1 MIIAIDGPS
10 ASGKSTTAK
19 GVVERLGIIHL
30 DTGAMYRA
38 TTYGIIESGIDLN
51 DVQSIH
57 EFLKNMAL
65 QFDSFNHIW
74 INGENVSKKIRT
86 NKISSS
92 VSAVS
97 AVPAVRSRMVE
108 IQRSIAKGKDC
119 VLEGRDIG
127 TVVFPNADFKFYV
140 EASVECRAKRRFNEI
155 KNDDILLKDIEN
167 LLIKRDNI
175 DTNRE
180 ISPLMKAEDSIL
192 IDTTFLSIEEVVNY
206 MYKKIKKGKQTIT

>member
-19 GVVERLGIIHL
+19 GVAERLGITHL

-38 TTYGIIESGIDLN
+38 TTFGIIESGIDLN
-51 DVQSIH
+51 DIQSIH

-65 QFDSFNHIW
+65 QFDSSNQVW

-97 AVPAVRSRMVE
+97 AVPAVRSKMVE

-127 TVVFPNADFKFYV
+127 TVVFPDADFKFFLIADILV
-140 EASVECRAKRRFNEI
+140 RAKRRL
-155 KNDDILLKDIEN
+155 NDLEKIGEESTLNDLISDIE
-167 LLIKRDNI
+167 KRD
-175 DTNRE
+175 RE
-180 ISPLMKAEDSIL
+180 DSSRDVSPLVQARDAIAINTSYLTINEQV
-192 IDTTFLSIEEVVNY
+192 E
-206 MYKKIKKGKQTIT
+206 KIVQIINN

>member
-19 GVVERLGIIHL
+19 GVAERLGITHL

-38 TTYGIIESGIDLN
+38 TTYGIIESGINLN

-65 QFDSFNHIW
+65 QFDSFNHVW
-74 INGENVSKKIRT
+74 INGKNVSKKIRT

-97 AVPAVRSRMVE
+97 AVSAVRSKMVE

-127 TVVFPNADFKFYV
+127 TVVFPSADFKFFLTADILV
-140 EASVECRAKRRFNEI
+140 RAKRR
-155 KNDDILLKDIEN
+155 LKDLEKIGEESTLNDLMSDIE
-167 LLIKRDNI
+167 KRDVL
-175 DTNRE
+175 DSSRDV
-180 ISPLMKAEDSIL
+180 SPLVQAKDAIAINTSNLTINEQVEKIVQ
-192 IDTTFLSIEEVVNY
+192 I
-206 MYKKIKKGKQTIT
+206 IKK

>member
-19 GVVERLGIIHL
+19 GVAERLGITHL

-65 QFDSFNHIW
+65 QFDSSNHVW

-97 AVPAVRSRMVE
+97 AIPAVRSKMVE

-127 TVVFPNADFKFYV
+127 TVVFPNADFKFFLTADILV
-140 EASVECRAKRRFNEI
+140 RAKRR
-155 KNDDILLKDIEN
+155 LKDLEKIGEESTLNDLISDIE
-167 LLIKRDNI
+167 KRDVS
-175 DTNRE
+175 DSSRDV
-180 ISPLMKAEDSIL
+180 SPLVQAKDAIAINTSNLTINEQV
-192 IDTTFLSIEEVVNY
+192 E
-206 MYKKIKKGKQTIT
+206 KIVQIINN

>member
-19 GVVERLGIIHL
+19 GVAERLGITHL

-38 TTYGIIESGIDLN
+38 TTYGIIESGIYLN

-65 QFDSFNHIW
+65 QFGSFNHIW

-127 TVVFPNADFKFYV
+127 TVVFPNADFKFFLTADILV
-140 EASVECRAKRRFNEI
+140 RAKRR
-155 KNDDILLKDIEN
+155 LKDLEKIGEESTLNDLISDIE
-167 LLIKRDNI
+167 KRDVS
-175 DTNRE
+175 DSSRDV
-180 ISPLMKAEDSIL
+180 SPLVQAKDAIAINTSNLTINEQV
-192 IDTTFLSIEEVVNY
+192 E
-206 MYKKIKKGKQTIT
+206 KIVQIINN

>member
-19 GVVERLGIIHL
+19 GVAERLGITHL

-74 INGENVSKKIRT
+74 INGENVSNKIRT

-97 AVPAVRSRMVE
+97 AVPAVRSKMVE

-127 TVVFPNADFKFYV
+127 TVVFPNADFKFFLIADILV
-140 EASVECRAKRRFNEI
+140 RAKRR
-155 KNDDILLKDIEN
+155 LKDLEKIGEESTLNDLMSDIE
-167 LLIKRDNI
+167 KRDVL
-175 DTNRE
+175 DSSRDV
-180 ISPLMKAEDSIL
+180 SPLVQAKDAIAINTSNLTINEQV
-192 IDTTFLSIEEVVNY
+192 E
-206 MYKKIKKGKQTIT
+206 KIVQIINN

>member
-19 GVVERLGIIHL
+19 GVAERLGITHL

-97 AVPAVRSRMVE
+97 AVPAVRSKMVE

-127 TVVFPNADFKFYV
+127 TVVFPNADFKFFLIADILV
-140 EASVECRAKRRFNEI
+140 RAKRR
-155 KNDDILLKDIEN
+155 LKDLEKIGEESTLNDLISDIE
-167 LLIKRDNI
+167 KRDVL
-175 DTNRE
+175 DSSRDV
-180 ISPLMKAEDSIL
+180 SPLVQAKDAIAINTSNLTINEQV
-192 IDTTFLSIEEVVNY
+192 E
-206 MYKKIKKGKQTIT
+206 KIVQIINN

>member
-19 GVVERLGIIHL
+19 GVAERLGITHL

-74 INGENVSKKIRT
+74 INGENVSIKIRT
-86 NKISSS
+86 NKISTS
-92 VSAVS
+92 VSAVI

-127 TVVFPNADFKFYV
+127 TVVFPNADFKFFLTADILV
-140 EASVECRAKRRFNEI
+140 RAKRR
-155 KNDDILLKDIEN
+155 LKDLEKIGEESTLNDLMSDIE
-167 LLIKRDNI
+167 KRDVL
-175 DTNRE
+175 DSSRDV
-180 ISPLMKAEDSIL
+180 SPLVQAKDAIAINTSNLTINEQV
-192 IDTTFLSIEEVVNY
+192 E
-206 MYKKIKKGKQTIT
+206 KIVQIINN

>member
-19 GVVERLGIIHL
+19 GVAERLGITHL

-65 QFDSFNHIW
+65 QFGSFNHIW

-127 TVVFPNADFKFYV
+127 TVVFPNADFKFFLTADILV
-140 EASVECRAKRRFNEI
+140 RAKRRLRDLEKI
-155 KNDDILLKDIEN
+155 GEESTLNDLMSDIE
-167 LLIKRDNI
+167 KRDVS
-175 DTNRE
+175 DSSRDV
-180 ISPLMKAEDSIL
+180 SPLVQAKDAIAINTSNLTINEQV
-192 IDTTFLSIEEVVNY
+192 E
-206 MYKKIKKGKQTIT
+206 KIVQIINQ